1 MRRLSDPARQ
11 LLSQLHTTGGCP
23 YVRLTRVAHGLAPSF
38 LTAGER
44 AGLYALVRSLER
56 AGLIL
61 LHRDWG
67 TNGYGRP
74 TWIEVTEAGAA
85 ALQPPVAPAAAPA
98 PGPGRS
104 SLRPADRPALASAG
118 A

>member
-11 LLSQLHTTGGCP
+11 LLSRLYATGACP

-38 LTAGER
+38 LTDG
-44 AGLYALVRSLER
+44 ER

-61 LHRDWG
+61 LHRDG
-67 TNGYGRP
+67 DTNGYGRP
-74 TWIEVTEAGAA
+74 TWIEVTAAGAA
-85 ALQPPVAPAAAPA
+85 ALQPSGAPIAAPT
-98 PGPGRS
+98 PGPRRS
-104 SLRPADRPALASAG
+104 TTRPADRPADRPALASAG